1 MTPRQHA
8 HAISRLAAAE
18 LAGRRRRRELAGIVT
33 LIDEGLHA
41 DAETTAREVGLIEL
55 VEAARDAHLAG
66 LDADE
71 GLRAL
76 LVPWE
81 EVALLLDEMG

>member
-33 LIDEGLHA
+33 QIDEGLHA
-41 DAETTAREVGLIEL
+41 DAETTARAVGLIEL

>member
-1 MTPRQHA
+1 MTRRQHA

-18 LAGRRRRRELAGIVT
+18 LAGRRRRRELAGVVL

-41 DAETTAREVGLIEL
+41 DAEATAHAVGLIEV
-55 VEAARDAHLAG
+55 VETARDRHLAT
-66 LDADE
+66 LDADD

-76 LVPWE
+76 LVPWK
-81 EVALLLDEMG
+81 EVALLLDEM

>member
-18 LAGRRRRRELAGIVT
+18 LAGKRGRRELAGVVS
-33 LIDEGLHA
+33 LLDEGLRA
-41 DAETTAREVGLIEL
+41 DAESAARAIGLLEL
-55 VEAARDAHLAG
+55 VETARDRHLAT

-81 EVALLLDEMG
+81 EVALLLEEM